1 MISIKRYMDTN
12 TGVPLVDEPEVNE
25 PLSVAMD
32 CYRSALRA
40 VGRSAAQACPASGS
54 ELDLQLAKL
63 VGQLPLEPAAQ
74 AVKQVESGVEERLG
88 QWGQETAQYLQ
99 EKADGVKEL
108 LMMLARTAESVGER
122 DQRYANQF
130 SDLTSDLRTIANL
143 EDLTQVRSSLV
154 RKAGE
159 LKSCV
164 DKMAKESEFSITQL
178 KFKVSDYETKLKSVE
193 QLALKDSLTGLANR
207 RCAEGRMEWYVAQKQ
222 AHCVSILDL
231 NGFKEINDQYGHAAG
246 DDLLKQFASELR
258 NCMRS
263 TDLVARWGG
272 DEFIVVL
279 SCELAAAKPQ
289 INRIREWVL
298 GDYTIHSGSDKSLKV
313 DIDASIG
320 VAQWLPGKTVKQ
332 VIEQADAAMY
342 LDKKQSRKRWLCEP
356 QTGVPHGQ
364 HGACADHEAGFP
376 SVQH

>member
-1 MISIKRYMDTN
+1 MISIKRYMDAN
-12 TGVPLVDEPEVNE
+12 TRVPLVDEPVVNE
-25 PLSVAMD
+25 PLTVAMD

-40 VGRSAAQACPASGS
+40 VGKSAAQACPAPGS
-54 ELDLQLAKL
+54 ELELQLARL
-63 VGQLPLEPAAQ
+63 VGQLPVEPAPR
-74 AVKQVESGVEERLG
+74 AVQQMESEVEERLN
-88 QWGQETAQYLQ
+88 QWAQETEEYLR

-130 SDLTSDLRTIANL
+130 SELTSDLRTIANL
-143 EDLTQVRSSLV
+143 DDLTQVRSSLV

-164 DKMAKESEFSITQL
+164 DKMTQESQFSITQL
-178 KFKVSDYETKLKSVE
+178 KFKVTDYETKLKSVE
-193 QLALKDSLTGLANR
+193 QMALKDSLTGLANR

-222 AHCVSILDL
+222 AYCVSIIDL
-231 NGFKEINDQYGHAAG
+231 NGFKEINDQHGHAAG

-263 TDLVARWGG
+263 SDLVARWGG

-298 GDYTIHSGSDKSLKV
+298 GDYTIHAGTSASLKV
-313 DIDASIG
+313 DVDASIG
-320 VAQWLPGKTVKQ
+320 VAQWLPGKAVQ
-332 VIEQADAAMY
+332 EVIEQADAAMY

-356 QTGVPHGQ
+356 QMGVPHGQ
-364 HGACADHEAGFP
+364 HGAY
-376 SVQH
+376 S

>member
-1 MISIKRYMDTN
+1 MDAN
-12 TGVPLVDEPEVNE
+12 TKAPMDVKPVANE
-25 PLSVAMD
+25 PLEVAMD
-32 CYRSALRA
+32 CYRSALMA
-40 VGRSAAQACPASGS
+40 VGKSAAQACPAPGS
-54 ELDLQLAKL
+54 ELELQLAKL
-63 VGQLPLEPAAQ
+63 VGQLPDEPAAKALRQ
-74 AVKQVESGVEERLG
+74 LESAVEERLG

-122 DQRYANQF
+122 DQRYSNQF

-143 EDLTQVRSSLV
+143 DDLGQVRSSLV
-154 RKAGE
+154 RKASE
-159 LKSCV
+159 LKNCV
-164 DKMAKESEFSITQL
+164 DKMTQESQFSISQL
-178 KFKVSDYETKLKSVE
+178 KFKVSDIETKLKSVE

-207 RCAEGRMEWYVAQKQ
+207 RCSEGRMEWYVAQKQ
-222 AHCVSILDL
+222 AYCVAILDL
-231 NGFKEINDQYGHAAG
+231 NGFKDINDQHGHAAG
-246 DDLLKQFASELR
+246 DELLKQFASELR
-258 NCMRS
+258 NCMRA

-298 GDYTIHSGSDKSLKV
+298 GDYSIDAGSGATVKV
-313 DIDASIG
+313 DVDASIG

-342 LDKKQSRKRWLCEP
+342 LDKKQSRRRWQCEP
-356 QTGVPHGQ
+356 QAGLPSDRHSVLPDQGV
-364 HGACADHEAGFP
+364 ALP
-376 SVQH
+376 SVHR

>member
-1 MISIKRYMDTN
+1 MISIKRYMDAS
-12 TGVPLVDEPEVNE
+12 TGELIVDQQVENE
-25 PLSVAMD
+25 PLMVAMN

-40 VGRSAAQACPASGS
+40 VGKSAAQACPAPGS
-54 ELDLQLAKL
+54 ELELQLAKL
-63 VGQLPLEPAAQ
+63 VGQLPEEPNPR
-74 AVKQVESGVEERLG
+74 AVQQMETDVEKHLD
-88 QWGQETAQYLQ
+88 QWAQETEEYLKQ
-99 EKADGVKEL
+99 KADGVKEL
-108 LMMLARTAESVGER
+108 LMILARTAESVGER

-143 EDLTQVRSSLV
+143 DDLTQVRASLV
-154 RKAGE
+154 RKASE

-164 DKMAKESEFSITQL
+164 DKMTQESQFSITQL
-178 KFKVSDYETKLKSVE
+178 KFKVTDYETKLKSVE
-193 QLALKDSLTGLANR
+193 QLALKDSLTSLANR

-222 AHCVSILDL
+222 AYCVAILDL
-231 NGFKEINDQYGHAAG
+231 NGFKEINDQHGHAAG

-279 SCELAAAKPQ
+279 SCDLASAKPQ

-298 GDYTIHSGSDKSLKV
+298 GDYTVHTGGSLCLKV
-313 DIDASIG
+313 DVDASIG
-320 VAQWLPGKTVKQ
+320 VAQWLPGKNVHQ

-342 LDKKQSRKRWLCEP
+342 LDKKQSRKRWQCEP
-356 QTGVPHGQ
+356 ESRVSQGRHS
-364 HGACADHEAGFP
+364 A
-376 SVQH
+376 

>member
-12 TGVPLVDEPEVNE
+12 TGLPIVDEPVANE
-25 PLSVAMD
+25 PLAAVMD
-32 CYRSALRA
+32 CYRSALQS
-40 VGRSAAQACPASGS
+40 VGKSAAQACPASGS

-63 VGQLPLEPAAQ
+63 VGQLPVEPAAR
-74 AVKQVESGVEERLG
+74 AVQQVESGVEEQLNR
-88 QWGQETAQYLQ
+88 WAQETAQYLQ

-164 DKMAKESEFSITQL
+164 DKMTQESQFSITQL

-207 RCAEGRMEWYVAQKQ
+207 RCAEGRMEWYFAQKQ
-222 AHCVSILDL
+222 AYCVSIIDL

-279 SCELAAAKPQ
+279 NCELAAAKPQ

-298 GDYTIHSGSDKSLKV
+298 GDYSINTGSDKSLKV

-342 LDKKQSRKRWLCEP
+342 LDKKQSRKRWQCEP
-356 QTGVPHGQ
+356 QPGVPSGRHGML
-364 HGACADHEAGFP
+364 AEAGVGLP
-376 SVQH
+376 SVHH

>member
-1 MISIKRYMDTN
+1 MDTN
-12 TGVPLVDEPEVNE
+12 TGLPLVDEPEANE
-25 PLSVAMD
+25 PLEVAMD
-32 CYRSALRA
+32 CYRCTLMA
-40 VGRSAAQACPASGS
+40 VGKSATQACPASGN
-54 ELDLQLAKL
+54 ELELQLAKL
-63 VGQLPLEPAAQ
+63 VGQLPDEPAAKALRQ
-74 AVKQVESGVEERLG
+74 LESGVEERLG

-108 LMMLARTAESVGER
+108 LMVLARTAESVGER

-143 EDLTQVRSSLV
+143 EDITQVRSSLV

-164 DKMAKESEFSITQL
+164 DKMTQESQSSITQL

-207 RCAEGRMEWYVAQKQ
+207 RCVEGRMEWYVAQKQ
-222 AHCVSILDL
+222 AYCVSIIDL
-231 NGFKEINDQYGHAAG
+231 NGFKAINDQYGHAAG
-246 DDLLKQFASELR
+246 DDLLTQFASELR

-279 SCELAAAKPQ
+279 HCELDAAKPQ
-289 INRIREWVL
+289 VNRIREWVL
-298 GDYTIHSGSDKSLKV
+298 GDYTIQSGSNKSLKV
-313 DIDASIG
+313 DVDASIG
-320 VAQWLPGKTVKQ
+320 VAQWWPGKTVQQ

-356 QTGVPHGQ
+356 HSRVPHGQ
-364 HGACADHEAGFP
+364 HGVRADHEAGIA
-376 SVQH
+376 SAS

>member
-1 MISIKRYMDTN
+1 MDSN
-12 TGVPLVDEPEVNE
+12 TGLPIVDEPVANE
-25 PLSVAMD
+25 PLAVVMD
-32 CYRSALRA
+32 CYRSALQS
-40 VGRSAAQACPASGS
+40 VGKSAAQACPASGS

-63 VGQLPLEPAAQ
+63 VGQLPVEPAAR
-74 AVKQVESGVEERLG
+74 AVQQVESGVEEQLG
-88 QWGQETAQYLQ
+88 RWAQETEEYLR

-108 LMMLARTAESVGER
+108 LMILARTAESVGER

-164 DKMAKESEFSITQL
+164 DKMTQESKYSITQL

-222 AHCVSILDL
+222 AYCVSILDL

-279 SCELAAAKPQ
+279 NCELAAAKPQ

-298 GDYTIHSGSDKSLKV
+298 GDYTIHAGSSKSLKV
-313 DIDASIG
+313 DVDASIG
-320 VAQWLPGKTVKQ
+320 VAQWMPGKTVQQ

-356 QTGVPHGQ
+356 QPGLPHGR
-364 HGACADHEAGFP
+364 HGGYSDHEAGFP
-376 SVQH
+376 SVHR

>member
-1 MISIKRYMDTN
+1 MDTN
-12 TGVPLVDEPEVNE
+12 TGLPLVDEPVANG
-25 PLSVAMD
+25 PLAVAMD

-40 VGRSAAQACPASGS
+40 IGRSAAQACPASGS

-63 VGQLPLEPAAQ
+63 VGQLPDEPAAR
-74 AVKQVESGVEERLG
+74 AVQQVESGVEERLG
-88 QWGQETAQYLQ
+88 QWAQETEDYLR

-108 LMMLARTAESVGER
+108 LMMMARTAESVGER

-159 LKSCV
+159 LKNCV
-164 DKMAKESEFSITQL
+164 DKMTQESQYSITQL
-178 KFKVSDYETKLKSVE
+178 KFKVSDYEVKLKSVE

-222 AHCVSILDL
+222 TYCVSILDL
-231 NGFKEINDQYGHAAG
+231 NGFKEINDQHGHAAG

-279 SCELAAAKPQ
+279 NCELAAATPQ

-298 GDYTIHSGSDKSLKV
+298 GDYSIQAGSDKSLKV

-320 VAQWLPGKTVKQ
+320 VAQWLPGKNVKQ

-342 LDKKQSRKRWLCEP
+342 LDKKQSRKRRLCEP
-356 QTGVPHGQ
+356 QPGVPHGQ
-364 HGACADHEAGFP
+364 HGVCASHEVGFP
-376 SVQH
+376 SVHL

>member
-1 MISIKRYMDTN
+1 LISIKRYMDGN
-12 TGVPLVDEPEVNE
+12 TGPVLVDEPVVNE
-25 PLSVAMD
+25 PLAVAMD

-40 VGRSAAQACPASGS
+40 VGKSAAQACPAPGS

-63 VGQLPLEPAAQ
+63 VGQLAEEPAAKALRQ
-74 AVKQVESGVEERLG
+74 LESDVEEQLG
-88 QWGQETAQYLQ
+88 QWAQETAQYLQ

-143 EDLTQVRSSLV
+143 DDISQVRSSLV

-164 DKMAKESEFSITQL
+164 DKMTQESQFSITQL
-178 KFKVSDYETKLKSVE
+178 KFKVTDYETKLKSVE
-193 QLALKDSLTGLANR
+193 LLALRDSLTGLANR

-222 AHCVSILDL
+222 PYCVSILDL
-231 NGFKEINDQYGHAAG
+231 NGFKEINDHHGHAAG
-246 DDLLKQFASELR
+246 DDLLKQFAGELR

-298 GDYTIHSGSDKSLKV
+298 GDYTIQSGSDASLKV
-313 DIDASIG
+313 DVDASIG
-320 VAQWLPGKTVKQ
+320 VAQWLPGKAVKQ

-342 LDKKQSRKRWLCEP
+342 LDKKQSRNRRLCEP
-356 QTGVPHGQ
+356 ESAVAHGQ
-364 HGACADHEAGFP
+364 HRSAR
-376 SVQH
+376 

>member
-1 MISIKRYMDTN
+1 MDAN
-12 TGVPLVDEPEVNE
+12 TKAPMDVKPVANE
-25 PLSVAMD
+25 PLEVAMD
-32 CYRSALRA
+32 CYRSALMA
-40 VGRSAAQACPASGS
+40 VGKSAAQACPAPGS
-54 ELDLQLAKL
+54 ELELQLAKL
-63 VGQLPLEPAAQ
+63 VGQLPDEPAAKALRQ
-74 AVKQVESGVEERLG
+74 LESAVEERLG

-122 DQRYANQF
+122 DQRYSNQF

-143 EDLTQVRSSLV
+143 DDLGQVRSSLV
-154 RKAGE
+154 RKASE
-159 LKSCV
+159 LKNCV
-164 DKMAKESEFSITQL
+164 DKMTQESQFSISQL
-178 KFKVSDYETKLKSVE
+178 KFKVSDIETKLKSVE

-207 RCAEGRMEWYVAQKQ
+207 RCSEGRMEWYAAQKQ
-222 AHCVSILDL
+222 AYCVAILDL
-231 NGFKEINDQYGHAAG
+231 NGFKDINDQHGHAAG
-246 DDLLKQFASELR
+246 DELLKQFASELR
-258 NCMRS
+258 NCMRA

-298 GDYTIHSGSDKSLKV
+298 GDYSIDAGSGATVKV
-313 DIDASIG
+313 DVDASIG

-342 LDKKQSRKRWLCEP
+342 LDKKQSRRRWQCEP
-356 QTGVPHGQ
+356 QAGVPSGRHSVLPDQGV
-364 HGACADHEAGFP
+364 ALP
-376 SVQH
+376 SVHR

>member
-1 MISIKRYMDTN
+1 MDGN
-12 TGVPLVDEPEVNE
+12 TGELLDDEPVANE
-25 PLSVAMD
+25 PLAVAMD

-40 VGRSAAQACPASGS
+40 VGKSAAQACAAPGS
-54 ELDLQLAKL
+54 ELDLKLAKL
-63 VGQLPLEPAAQ
+63 VGQLSGEPTSRAVQQLE
-74 AVKQVESGVEERLG
+74 SDVEEQLCR
-88 QWGQETAQYLQ
+88 WAEETAEYLR

-143 EDLTQVRSSLV
+143 DDITQVRSSLV

-164 DKMAKESEFSITQL
+164 DKMTQESQISITQL
-178 KFKVSDYETKLKSVE
+178 KFQVTDYEVKLKSVE

-207 RCAEGRMEWYVAQKQ
+207 RCAEGRMEWYVAQRQ
-222 AHCVSILDL
+222 TYCVAILDL
-231 NGFKEINDQYGHAAG
+231 NGFKEINDEHGHAAG

-263 TDLVARWGG
+263 TDLVGRWGG

-279 SCELAAAKPQ
+279 NCELAAAKPQ
-289 INRIREWVL
+289 INRIHEWVL
-298 GDYTIHSGSDKSLKV
+298 GDYTIQAGSGSQKV

-320 VAQWLPGKTVKQ
+320 VAQWLPGKSVQQ

-356 QTGVPHGQ
+356 QPGVPHGQ
-364 HGACADHEAGFP
+364 HGAMR
-376 SVQH
+376 

>member
-1 MISIKRYMDTN
+1 MDSN
-12 TGVPLVDEPEVNE
+12 TGEVIVDEPVVNE
-25 PLSVAMD
+25 PLAVAMD
-32 CYRSALRA
+32 CYRSALRT
-40 VGRSAAQACPASGS
+40 VGKSAAQACPASGS

-63 VGQLPLEPAAQ
+63 VGHLPDEPAANALRQ
-74 AVKQVESGVEERLG
+74 LESGVEERLG

-164 DKMAKESEFSITQL
+164 DKMTQESQSSITQL
-178 KFKVSDYETKLKSVE
+178 KFKVTDYETKLKSVE

-207 RCAEGRMEWYVAQKQ
+207 RCVEGRMEWYVAQKQ
-222 AHCVSILDL
+222 AYCVSIIDL
-231 NGFKEINDQYGHAAG
+231 NGFKAINDQYGHAAG
-246 DDLLKQFASELR
+246 DDLLIQFASELR

-279 SCELAAAKPQ
+279 HCELAAAKPQ
-289 INRIREWVL
+289 VNRIREWVL
-298 GDYTIHSGSDKSLKV
+298 GDYTIQSGNNKSMKV
-313 DIDASIG
+313 DVDASIG
-320 VAQWLPGKTVKQ
+320 VAQWLPGKAVQQ

-356 QTGVPHGQ
+356 HSRVPHGQ
-364 HGACADHEAGFP
+364 HHVRTDHEAVIP
-376 SVQH
+376 SV